1 VLSAAQLP
9 DKYETN
15 ALQLPNSLKQR
26 IAIARALLKAIS
38 LSLSLVVCLSEF
50 VLVRLRLSA
59 RRIRVSFS

>member
-38 LSLSLVVCLSEF
+38 LSLSCCLS
-50 VLVRLRLSA
+50 
-59 RRIRVSFS
+59 